1 METDTRHGLSRTAA
15 GTVLDEICVV
25 LSAVPALPGELAAL
39 LLAPRVVVYGQGRT
53 GLALRA
59 LTMRLAQMG
68 RDAHFLLDT
77 APPPL
82 RPGDLFLA
90 NAARGDLPSAV
101 ALLTRARSLGVR
113 TAVLTAVESGPALDA
128 ADVVLRLPAQTWDGS
143 SALPLGGQ
151 YELALW
157 VLGDLAVDILMRQL
171 AVSAERL
178 AAGHVNL
185 G

>member
-1 METDTRHGLSRTAA
+1 MTPDAILREL
-15 GTVLDEICVV
+15 GTVFAQVPDLAGRLADE
-25 LSAVPALPGELAAL
+25 LM
-39 LLAPRVVVYGQGRT
+39 APRTLVYGGGRT

-90 NAARGDLPSAV
+90 NAARGDLASAT
-101 ALLTRARSLGVR
+101 ALLARARSVGARAVVI
-113 TAVLTAVESGPALDA
+113 TAADHGPALDQ
-128 ADVVLRLPAQTWDGS
+128 ADLVLRLPAQTWDGAS
-143 SALPLGGQ
+143 VLPLGGQ

-157 VLGDLAVDILMRQL
+157 MLGDLAVDVLMRRL
-171 AVSAERL
+171 GVDAARL

>member
-1 METDTRHGLSRTAA
+1 METLPRGDEACKA
-15 GTVLDEICVV
+15 GRVLDEVRAV
-25 LSAVPALPGELAAL
+25 LDVVPALPGQLAEL
-39 LLAPRVVVYGQGRT
+39 LLAPRVLVFGQGRT

-90 NAARGDLPSAV
+90 NAARGDLASAV
-101 ALLTRARSLGVR
+101 ALLTRARVLGAR
-113 TAVLTAVESGPALDA
+113 SAVLTAAESGPALDA
-128 ADVVLRLPAQTWDGS
+128 ADVVLRLPAQTWEGG

-157 VLGDLAVDILMRQL
+157 LLGDLAVDILMRRL
-171 AVSAERL
+171 GVSAERL

>member
-1 METDTRHGLSRTAA
+1 METSSGRA
-15 GTVLDEICVV
+15 VLDEVRAV
-25 LSAVPALPGELAAL
+25 LAAVPALPGALAEL

-101 ALLTRARSLGVR
+101 ALLTRARGLGVR
-113 TAVLTAVESGPALDA
+113 TAVLTAAERGPALEV
-128 ADVVLRLPAQTWDGS
+128 ADVVLRLPAQTWQGA

-171 AVSAERL
+171 GVSAERL